1 MPIALT
7 ADQAQELL
15 RERGHDARALVPLKG
30 GLWSTTF
37 AFRERGRDYV
47 VRFHERR
54 DDLEKDAFAGRW
66 AGPTLRV
73 PQMVE
78 IGDLPE
84 GAYGISVRVDGGP
97 IDELDEG
104 GFRRILPSLFAS
116 LDATR
121 DADLS
126 GTRGYGLWH
135 GDGNGEHATWRDAL
149 LGIHAGGDRMADRR
163 AALANLPVGTG
174 AFDVGLARMKELLP
188 YCPEERHLVHN
199 DLLNFNVL
207 ADAEG
212 VVLLDWG
219 ASIYG
224 DFLYDAAL
232 LTFWWPWFGHRWGG
246 IDIRAEL
253 GRHYQEIGFTIPA
266 FAERLRCCELNI
278 GVDHIA
284 FQGARG
290 DADNAGWTARRT
302 LEVANAPL

>member
-1 MPIALT
+1 MAIDAPA
-7 ADQAQELL
+7 
-15 RERGHDARALVPLKG
+15 ARALLRAHGHSARDLTPLSG

-37 AFRERGRDYV
+37 AFRERDRDYV

-54 DDLEKDAFAGRW
+54 DDLEKDRFAMRW
-66 AGPTLRV
+66 AGPALRV
-73 PQMVE
+73 PRMVE
-78 IGDLPE
+78 IGDLSD
-84 GAYGISVRVDGGP
+84 GAYGISARMTGRP
-97 IDELDEG
+97 IDELDEDG
-104 GFRRILPSLFAS
+104 LRHILPALLAS

-121 DADLS
+121 AADVS

-135 GDGNGEHATWRDAL
+135 GDGNGEYATWRDAL
-149 LGIHAGGDRMADRR
+149 LGIHPGGDRMADRR
-163 AALANLPVGTG
+163 AALAVLPVGTV
-174 AFDVGLARMKELLP
+174 AFDAGLARMKELLP
-188 YCPEERHLVHN
+188 FCPEERHLVHN

-207 ADAEG
+207 ADADG

-232 LTFWWPWFGHRWGG
+232 LTFWWPWFRQRWAG

-253 GRHYQEIGFTIPA
+253 ERHYAHIGLAIPS

-284 FQGARG
+284 FQATRG
-290 DADNAGWTARRT
+290 MADSAGWTARHT
-302 LEVANAPL
+302 VEVANAPL